1 MIFPFFKS
9 IQLGDLI
16 VFLCIQRVV
25 IRRKKMLITSS
36 YHDGM
41 TNARATTLVP

>member
-9 IQLGDLI
+9 IKPGDPI
-16 VFLCIQRVV
+16 VFVCIQKVV
-25 IRRKKMLITSS
+25 IRRKKTLITSS
-36 YHDGM
+36 YDDGM